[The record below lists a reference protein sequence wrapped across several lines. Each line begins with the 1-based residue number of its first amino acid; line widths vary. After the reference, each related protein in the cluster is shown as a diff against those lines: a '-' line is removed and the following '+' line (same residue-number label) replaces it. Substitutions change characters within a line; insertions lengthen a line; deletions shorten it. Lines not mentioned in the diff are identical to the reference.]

1 MNISDLI
8 SLFYLIVSIGVV
20 REIIHKR
27 KSLLDDVITLQDRRL
42 VTQAAFF
49 FLIPPGVLL
58 HEFGHTL
65 ATWQVGGK
73 VTEFHWMI
81 YWGYIVPKGN
91 FTALQS
97 WWISLSGNLVSV
109 AYGLAPLPFLGLVK
123 KPVVKELLRSFI
135 KLEIIF
141 SLICYP
147 LFSFVFV
154 GDWVE
159 IYDFSISPYAQITL
173 IIHIS
178 LLLVLWRTG
187 VIGERKTTYFQ

>member
-1 MNISDLI
+1 MNSSDLI
-8 SLFYLIVSIGVV
+8 SVFYLIVSIGVI
-20 REIIHKR
+20 REIIKTR
-27 KSLLDDVITLQDRRL
+27 KSLLDDIITPRDRRI

-58 HEFGHTL
+58 HELGHSFTTL
-65 ATWQVGGK
+65 LFGGK
-73 VTEFHWMI
+73 VAEFHWMI

-91 FTALQS
+91 FTPLQN

-109 AYGLAPLPFLGLVK
+109 IYGLIPLIFLGKIK
-123 KPVVKELLRSFI
+123 KPIVKELIRSFI

-147 LFSFVFV
+147 LFSFVLV

-159 IYDFSISPYAQITL
+159 IYNFSIKPYSQITL
-173 IIHIS
+173 VIH
-178 LLLVLWRTG
+178 LLLLFVLWKSG
-187 VIGERKTTYFQ
+187 VIGERKTAYL